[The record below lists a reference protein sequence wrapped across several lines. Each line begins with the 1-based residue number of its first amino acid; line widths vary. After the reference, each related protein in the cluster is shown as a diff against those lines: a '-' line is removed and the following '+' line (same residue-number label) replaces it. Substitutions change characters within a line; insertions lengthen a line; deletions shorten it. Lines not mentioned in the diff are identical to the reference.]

1 MKTFKL
7 TVSSPD
13 GDIFSG
19 EIVNLSLRGAMGDLA
34 VMAGHI
40 PFITS
45 VVPGECKIE
54 FEDGEERIGST
65 EGGILTVGNDNSVT
79 LLAGSFKWNA

>member
-1 MKTFKL
+1 MNTFKL

-13 GDIFSG
+13 GDLFSG

-34 VMAGHI
+34 IMAGHI

-54 FEDGEERIGST
+54 FEDGEEKIGTT
-65 EGGILTVGNDNSVT
+65 EGGILTVTKEKVI
-79 LLAGSFKWNA
+79 LLAGSFRWKEE